1 MEFVPPLL
9 AWEHARKIER
19 KHTWKCMDMSGDQW
33 KGRRMISFM
42 VHIYSSSPF
51 RYTVMSKGT
60 SMLIPN
66 FFGNIG
72 RSGKEC
78 WLVR

>member
-51 RYTVMSKGT
+51 R
-60 SMLIPN
+60 
-66 FFGNIG
+66 
-72 RSGKEC
+72 
-78 WLVR
+78 